1 MVGQTFQCPNCGA
14 SLDYNPGDDPVI
26 QCGYCRTSIVVPES
40 ITRVSPP
47 ASDAPPMESSPIP
60 NLLQPANLIRLEK
73 IGQLARSGDK
83 IEAVK
88 LYRELF
94 EVDLAQAELAVDRLA
109 LGEPLLVS
117 SVAVEY
123 STFDFEAE
131 LLQLLAQGDRLGVVN
146 RFRELTGAS
155 LKDAQ
160 EAVDALKTSGALPG
174 MSFHIRGNATMDQ
187 AEATRWAYAFME
199 VIKLVKAGEVE
210 AAARIIQKAENK
222 SYEKAL
228 EEAQRLAANINQ
240 PRPPLQ
246 LESVV
251 GNVDSKAVKTAA
263 GFVGGI
269 SCLSLAF
276 AVGLFVIILGVTLI
290 GLASPGGPLE
300 GVWNRLN
307 PFAYAR
313 VALAFGEKG
322 SGPGLFSDPRLI
334 AVDRLGNI
342 FIADYSDGR
351 LQRFDSNGAYQA
363 LWNIGSEAYP
373 QAMAVDPAGDVYLIS
388 RGEVHKYDGANGQ
401 LLGTLANPED
411 RYFETLAIGADGSLT
426 TAFDSEDILRYD
438 PNGQVVFSMAQ
449 SGLNQTG
456 DAESAES
463 LALDGVGN
471 IYLLTGENAVI
482 RYAPDGRL
490 LGRFG
495 SSGDEPGQ
503 FRSPSAIAVDG
514 QGRIYVSDIRGIQVF
529 ANDGRYLDKIEV
541 EGYAFA
547 LAFDQQGNLWAA
559 TNRPRIFKY
568 HIAGR

>member
-1 MVGQTFQCPNCGA
+1 MGQTFQCPNCGA

-26 QCGYCRTSIVVPES
+26 QCGYCRTSIVVPEA

-131 LLQLLAQGDRLGVVN
+131 LLQLLAQGDRLGAVN

-373 QAMAVDPAGDVYLIS
+373 QAMAVDPAGDVYLIL

-438 PNGQVVFSMAQ
+438 PNGQLVFSMAQ

-495 SSGDEPGQ
+495 SDGDQPGQ
-503 FRSPSAIAVDG
+503 FRAPSAIAVDG

>member
-1 MVGQTFQCPNCGA
+1 MGQTFQCPNCGA

-26 QCGYCRTSIVVPES
+26 QCGYCRTSIVVPEA

-131 LLQLLAQGDRLGVVN
+131 LLQLLAQGDRLGAVN

-210 AAARIIQKAENK
+210 AAARLIQKAENK

-438 PNGQVVFSMAQ
+438 PNGQLVFSMAQ

-503 FRSPSAIAVDG
+503 FRAPSAIAVDG